1 MAGLPENWE
10 WDYDGKRWFYRYK
23 PTGLI
28 QFTFPKPG
36 DEFPEFV
43 DDTSEPPDLPPEEK
57 LVSQQQVKR
66 RSTLGESQS
75 KQTSTAA
82 RRDRAPSNAVSDID
96 DGGGPFWLQPDG
108 LMYMGPGAYNDI
120 SPLQEEE
127 EERGLGDGG
136 GEVLDA
142 PTPSTVAT
150 NMVVTAAAATTGV
163 APNESPV
170 PPARSQISP
179 VASVKTTPLVIDSLP
194 ATTTPEL
201 DSGGVVIGANEHAPA
216 DAVGEPPE
224 IPLLDSRQ
232 IPYNPIG
239 FMAELPSEFTAQCDE
254 EINPAPVEMPSNE
267 VMIDT
272 SEPAPYANA
281 FHFAPVELPLNEARI
296 ARNPLGD
303 VAEEKS
309 IATQVPLREKQEQQQ
324 RAHQAVRELLNRPYK
339 PVRQSSLPQS
349 VSALDQPSNPAASGP
364 TPGKYQAYNPAKHAL
379 HGVAAANRS
388 STVEPRDRQPLPVDD
403 NKRHTFAGPPPPQFR
418 MSEVTPALQP
428 ADVRPLDS
436 PDSVAQ
442 TTVPRSSRPR
452 PESIS
457 GPITQANSGG
467 LAHFPSVLQPA
478 RGRPVLRNQ
487 TPPQSQGASPARSY
501 QAYRPYR
508 DLQRDIEDTVQLL
521 SKSGYGQGATA
532 APEASDPMRPR
543 ISRTSTLPTH
553 LPALPFMGVRPHL
566 PHSVTSEGLQSSQAP
581 SSESTGVPSGREAGI
596 VPTQP
601 YPGPLPPSGSDIPQP
616 LNLSRKSPPPQN
628 SAPTFASTI
637 ESSITAKPGPI
648 PGAVPGKTTPAPSGT
663 TIASAPVAS
672 S

>member
-1 MAGLPENWE
+1 MSGLPENWE

-43 DDTSEPPDLPPEEK
+43 DDTSGPPDLPPEEK
-57 LVSQQQVKR
+57 LVSQQQIKR

-75 KQTSTAA
+75 KQTSATT

-127 EERGLGDGG
+127 EERGLGGGSG
-136 GEVLDA
+136 GEVSNI
-142 PTPSTVAT
+142 PTPSTVAI
-150 NMVVTAAAATTGV
+150 NMAATATASTTEV

-170 PPARSQISP
+170 PPTRTQISP
-179 VASVKTTPLVIDSLP
+179 VASVNTTPPAIDSVP
-194 ATTTPEL
+194 AVATPEL
-201 DSGGVVIGANEHAPA
+201 DSGVVVTAGEPAPA
-216 DAVGEPPE
+216 DVVEAPPE

-239 FMAELPSEFTAQCDE
+239 FMAELASEFTAQCDD
-254 EINPAPVEMPSNE
+254 EINPAPVELPSNE
-267 VMIDT
+267 VMVDA

-281 FHFAPVELPLNEARI
+281 FHFAPVELPLTEARPG
-296 ARNPLGD
+296 RNSLGNA
-303 VAEEKS
+303 AEEKS
-309 IATQVPLREKQEQQQ
+309 LATQVPLREEQEQQ
-324 RAHQAVRELLNRPYK
+324 RKAHQAVQELLKRPYK
-339 PVRQSSLPQS
+339 PARQSSLPQS
-349 VSALDQPSNPAASGP
+349 VSAIDQPSNPAASGP
-364 TPGKYQAYNPAKHAL
+364 TPEKYQAYNPAKHAL
-379 HGVAAANRS
+379 LGAATGSRS
-388 STVEPRDRQPLPVDD
+388 STVEPRGRQPLPADD
-403 NKRHTFAGPPPPQFR
+403 NKRHTLAGPPPLPFS
-418 MSEVTPALQP
+418 MSEDTPPPQP
-428 ADVRPLDS
+428 GHVRPLKS
-436 PDSVAQ
+436 PDSGAR
-442 TTVPRSSRPR
+442 TTAPGSGPR
-452 PESIS
+452 PDSTS
-457 GPITQANSGG
+457 GPIAQANPGG

-501 QAYRPYR
+501 QAYKPYR

-521 SKSGYGQGATA
+521 SKGGYGQGTTAT
-532 APEASDPMRPR
+532 PETPDPARPR
-543 ISRTSTLPTH
+543 VSRTSTLPAH

-566 PHSVTSEGLQSSQAP
+566 PHSVTSEPTTLRDVQPGQAP
-581 SSESTGVPSGREAGI
+581 SSESPQS
-596 VPTQP
+596 
-601 YPGPLPPSGSDIPQP
+601 YPISLPPPGSDVPPP

-628 SAPTFASTI
+628 GAPIST
-637 ESSITAKPGPI
+637 SIVELAVTAKPDVVSREI
-648 PGAVPGKTTPAPSGT
+648 TPAPSGAI
-663 TIASAPVAS
+663 IASAPVAS